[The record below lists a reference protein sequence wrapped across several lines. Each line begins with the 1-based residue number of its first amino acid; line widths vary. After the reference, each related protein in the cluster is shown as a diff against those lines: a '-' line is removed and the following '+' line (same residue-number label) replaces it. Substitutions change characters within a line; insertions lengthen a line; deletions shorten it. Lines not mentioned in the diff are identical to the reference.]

1 MKILVTGSSKGI
13 GRAICRMY
21 LEKGHEVIGFDI
33 LPSSIE
39 NKLYTHYI
47 VDVSK
52 KDSFPSIDDIE
63 VIVNNAGVQNQNDIE
78 VNLCGTINISE
89 KYISPSI
96 KSVLNMC
103 STSAHNGAEFPEYSA
118 SKGGILAYTKN
129 LAIRLAAFGA
139 TCNSISPGGVT
150 TELNEPVMK
159 DEKLWGKIMDLT
171 PMKKWATPE
180 EIAQWVYFLTCINK
194 SATGI
199 DVIIDN
205 GENTCG
211 SKFIWPENQ

>member
-1 MKILVTGSSKGI
+1 MKVLVTGSSRGI
-13 GRAICRMY
+13 GKAICQHF

-39 NKLYTHYI
+39 NESYTHYI

-52 KDSFPSIDDIE
+52 KDSFPSIDGIE
-63 VIVNNAGVQNQNDIE
+63 IIVNNAGVQNCNDID
-78 VNLCGTINISE
+78 VNLRGTINISE
-89 KYISPSI
+89 KYISSSI

-150 TELNEPVMK
+150 TELNEPVMSDK
-159 DEKLWGKIMDLT
+159 NLWNQIMNLT
-171 PMKKWATPE
+171 PLKKWASPE

-205 GENTCG
+205 GENTCS
-211 SKFIWPENQ
+211 SKFIWPEN

>member
-1 MKILVTGSSKGI
+1 MKVLVTGSSRGI
-13 GRAICRMY
+13 GKAICQHF

-39 NKLYTHYI
+39 NESYTHYI

-52 KDSFPSIDDIE
+52 KDSFPSIDGIE
-63 VIVNNAGVQNQNDIE
+63 IIVNNAGVQNCNDID
-78 VNLCGTINISE
+78 VNLRGTINISE
-89 KYISPSI
+89 KYISSSI

-150 TELNEPVMK
+150 TELNEPVMSDK
-159 DEKLWGKIMDLT
+159 NLWNQIMNLT
-171 PMKKWATPE
+171 PLKKWASPE

-205 GENTCG
+205 GENTCN
-211 SKFIWPENQ
+211 SKFIWPEN

>member
-1 MKILVTGSSKGI
+1 MKILVTGSSRGI
-13 GRAICRMY
+13 GKTICRHF

-39 NKLYTHYI
+39 NESYTHYI

-52 KDSFPSIDDIE
+52 KDLFPSIDGIE
-63 VIVNNAGVQNQNDIE
+63 IIVNNAGVQNCNDID
-78 VNLCGTINISE
+78 VNLRGTISISE

-150 TELNEPVMK
+150 TELNEPVMSDK
-159 DEKLWGKIMDLT
+159 NLWNQIMNLT
-171 PMKKWATPE
+171 PLKKWASPE

-205 GENTCG
+205 GENTCS
-211 SKFIWPENQ
+211 SKFIWPEN

>member
-1 MKILVTGSSKGI
+1 
-13 GRAICRMY
+13 
-21 LEKGHEVIGFDI
+21 
-33 LPSSIE
+33 
-39 NKLYTHYI
+39 
-47 VDVSK
+47 
-52 KDSFPSIDDIE
+52 
-63 VIVNNAGVQNQNDIE
+63 
-78 VNLCGTINISE
+78 VNLRGTINISE
-89 KYISPSI
+89 KYISSSI

-129 LAIRLAAFGA
+129 LAIRLAALGA

-150 TELNEPVMK
+150 TELNEPVMSDK
-159 DEKLWGKIMDLT
+159 NLWNQIMNLT
-171 PMKKWATPE
+171 PLKKWASPE

-205 GENTCG
+205 GENTCS
-211 SKFIWPENQ
+211 SKFIWPEN

>member
-52 KDSFPSIDDIE
+52 KYFFPSIDDIE

-211 SKFIWPENQ
+211 SKFIWPEN